1 MAMMQTPKPG
11 YSLENKNLSI
21 KSETVYV
28 TGHINPDTDSIA
40 SAMGYAWLLRQRD
53 GINAIAS
60 RAGAVNPQTSWI
72 LKRLELDPPLLLTD
86 ASPRFESVMRQLDTV
101 LPDATLGEAWS
112 LASRTGGLAPVVT
125 EEGKP
130 FGMIN
135 GLSLFN
141 FFREVVGPRLDMSD
155 QRIVDI
161 MSASCKEAADT
172 DVPKFPVN
180 AHIRDSLNRILRE
193 EHNDFFI
200 VDETGHYVGVCH
212 QRGVLNPPRLKIILV
227 DHNEPRQAIAA
238 LEEAELLEILDHHR
252 LGNPHT
258 HQPIKFTVDTVGS
271 TSTLVSEIT
280 AEAGLS
286 MPPALAGMLL
296 SGLLAD
302 TLILSSPTTT
312 NRDKLAADRL
322 SRWAFVG
329 SGPLRGETIQSYG
342 MQVLSAGAGLANKDP
357 NDIVST
363 DIKPYEAGGFKFAVA
378 QAEVTD
384 LLQIRE
390 HLSALQIAL
399 NELREKR
406 GYDFTILLVT
416 DVVRGSSRLFISN
429 PAPPILDEL
438 PFPPLNDGTRDAPG
452 VVSRKKQLL
461 PAVLG
466 LLEK

>member
-1 MAMMQTPKPG
+1 M
-11 YSLENKNLSI
+11 SI
-21 KSETVYV
+21 RTEAIYV

-40 SAMGYAWLLRQRD
+40 AALGYAWLLRQRD
-53 GINAIAS
+53 GLDAVAS
-60 RAGAVNPQTSWI
+60 RAGAINLQTAWI
-72 LKRLELDPPLLLTD
+72 LKRLELEAPLLLTD
-86 ASPRFESVMRQLDTV
+86 ASPRFDSVTRQLDTV
-101 LPDATLGEAWS
+101 LPDASLGEAWS
-112 LASRTGGLAPVVT
+112 LASRTGGLAPVVS
-125 EEGKP
+125 EDGKP

-141 FFREVVGPRLDMSD
+141 FFQQVIGPRLNMSD
-155 QRIVDI
+155 QRVADI
-161 MSASCKEAADT
+161 MNTPSREAADV
-172 DVPKFPVN
+172 DVPRFLLN

-193 EHNDFFI
+193 EHNDFFV
-200 VDETGHYVGVCH
+200 VDDNGHYQGVCH
-212 QRGVLNPPRLKIILV
+212 QRGVLNPPRLKIVLV

-238 LEEAELLEILDHHR
+238 LEEAELIEILDHHR
-252 LGNPHT
+252 LGNPYT
-258 HQPIKFTVDTVGS
+258 HQPIKFTVDIVGS
-271 TSTLVSEIT
+271 TSTLVSELT

-302 TLILSSPTTT
+302 TLILTSPTTT
-312 NRDKLAADRL
+312 PRDKQAADRL

-329 SGPLRGETIQSYG
+329 NGPLKGETIQGYG
-342 MQVLSAGAGLANKDP
+342 MAILAAGAGLSNRKPDEV
-357 NDIVST
+357 VST

-390 HLSALQIAL
+390 HQAALQTAL
-399 NELREKR
+399 DDLREKR
-406 GYDFTILLVT
+406 GLDFTILLVT

-438 PFPPLNDGTRDAPG
+438 PFPPLPDGTRDAPG